1 VISAGASGA
10 IFGMY
15 GVFLAMLTTNLIEK
29 TARKA
34 LLISIGV
41 FVFYNLANGMKAGI
55 DNAAHIGGLISGL
68 IIGYGLYPSLKK
80 RTEEYQE
87 YDFKKISIL
96 VLSVI
101 ILFSCYLVYIQIP
114 ADVEKK
120 FLTEKDMEKYDIA
133 KYNAKMKEFASTES
147 MAMEAFY
154 MPKETS
160 KEQLLNEIKNR
171 GIYYWNDNIQLV
183 NEVETFNLPLSL
195 HKRNKLLLEYCNLRI
210 KCYELMYKKVENET
224 DLLDSQINVYNTKI
238 DSIVSLI
245 SGKKE

>member
-1 VISAGASGA
+1 
-10 IFGMY
+10 
-15 GVFLAMLTTNLIEK
+15 
-29 TARKA
+29 
-34 LLISIGV
+34 
-41 FVFYNLANGMKAGI
+41 
-55 DNAAHIGGLISGL
+55 
-68 IIGYGLYPSLKK
+68 
-80 RTEEYQE
+80 
-87 YDFKKISIL
+87 
-96 VLSVI
+96 
-101 ILFSCYLVYIQIP
+101 
-114 ADVEKK
+114 
-120 FLTEKDMEKYDIA
+120 
-133 KYNAKMKEFASTES
+133 